1 MEKILVIGGAGYVGT
16 ELVYELVKKN
26 FKVGILD
33 LFIYKKDLFEDIK
46 DKIEIFEED
55 IRNLKK
61 VEKILSNYD
70 RIIHLSCISN
80 DPGYEL
86 NPSIA
91 KKINYES
98 FLGLVDMCRK
108 KTLKQFIYA
117 SSSSVY
123 GIKNEKNVSEN
134 LKLEPLTD
142 YSKYKVLCEKKLLDD
157 ANFNFTIIRPATVC
171 GFSRKLRLD
180 LSVNILTAHGFYNK
194 KIKVFGGKQ
203 LRPNINIKDM
213 VNAYIYLI
221 DYDLKKINRKIYNV
235 GYENLS
241 IEEIAKKVKKYL
253 PHNSEIEFIKTND
266 NRSYHVSS
274 QKIEKEINFKPK
286 YTIDDAIK
294 ELIEKFQ
301 TINIKDPFN
310 NPEYRNLKELKNNS
324 IFNEN

>member
-1 MEKILVIGGAGYVGT
+1 MDKILILGGAGYVGV
-16 ELVYELVKKN
+16 ELVYELIKKG
-26 FKVGILD
+26 FKVGVLD
-33 LFIYKKDLFEDIK
+33 LFLYKKDLFKDIEK
-46 DKIEIFEED
+46 KIEIFKED
-55 IRNLKK
+55 IRNLDK
-61 VEKILSNYD
+61 VEKIVSSYD
-70 RIIHLSCISN
+70 KIIHLSCISN

-86 NPSIA
+86 NPKIS

-98 FLGLVDMCRK
+98 FISLVDICNK
-108 KTLKQFIYA
+108 KKIKQFIYA

-123 GIKNEKNVSEN
+123 GIKNEKNVSED

-180 LSVNILTAHGFYNK
+180 LSVNILSSHGFFNK

-213 VNAYIYLI
+213 VNAYVYLL
-221 DYDLKKINRKIYNV
+221 DYNLDKINRKIYNV
-235 GYENLS
+235 GYENLA

-253 PHNSEIEFIKTND
+253 PHETEIEFVKTND

-274 QKIEKEINFKPK
+274 KKIEEEINFKPK

-294 ELIEKFQ
+294 ELIEKFK
-301 TINIKDPFN
+301 TTKLKDPFN
-310 NPEYRNLKELKNNS
+310 NPEYHNLKELKKNT
-324 IFNEN
+324 IFN